1 MKIRTIKINP
11 EFLLEALKGKIAPS
25 ASNLPEDLELLNV
38 KYDLFS
44 EHMLAIVR
52 SDSFDDIEEAYPVPE
67 FKVVY
72 TKQSKSETKPIKQIK
87 SEPSTEKIGVQTNQ
101 EIRAVEEEFNP
112 EQRELLSFTIDGDF
126 VVIKPIQYLKDEWNE
141 INDVVRSLGG
151 KWIKGDF
158 SSYWAIP
165 LQQS

>member
-1 MKIRTIKINP
+1 MKMRTIKLEP
-11 EFLLEALKGKIAPS
+11 EFLLEALRGKVTSFAT
-25 ASNLPEDLELLNV
+25 NLPENLELLNV

-44 EHMLAIVR
+44 DHVLAIVR
-52 SDSFDDIEEAYPVPE
+52 SDGFDDIAEAYPVPE
-67 FKVVY
+67 FKIVY
-72 TKQSKSETKPIKQIK
+72 AKHSQTESKPATLIKP
-87 SEPSTEKIGVQTNQ
+87 EPLREKKRFEANT
-101 EIRAVEEEFNP
+101 EIRAVEEEFSP

-126 VVIKPIQYLKDEWNE
+126 VIIKPVQYLKDEWNE

>member
-1 MKIRTIKINP
+1 MKMRTIKLEP
-11 EFLLEALKGKIAPS
+11 EFLLEALRGKVTSFAT
-25 ASNLPEDLELLNV
+25 NLPENLELLNV

-44 EHMLAIVR
+44 DYVLAIVR
-52 SDSFDDIEEAYPVPE
+52 SDGFDDIEEAYPVPE

-72 TKQSKSETKPIKQIK
+72 AKLSQTESKPATLIKP
-87 SEPSTEKIGVQTNQ
+87 EPLRENKRFQVNT
-101 EIRAVEEEFNP
+101 EIRAVEEEFSP
-112 EQRELLSFTIDGDF
+112 EQRELLSFTVDGDF
-126 VVIKPIQYLKDEWNE
+126 VIIKPVQYLKDEWNE